1 LSQTTRAQGTPL
13 AIRMGDSDSSDVVSA
28 NLRAVP
34 IGAVIIAIHG
44 LLTWWRL
51 SRSWFWQDD
60 FNMLATA
67 ADRPLG
73 SLLFSDYNGH
83 LVPGSWLV
91 AWVSD
96 HVAAMSWAPV
106 GAFLL
111 LLVVATDVALL
122 AALVRLFGRR
132 LSILVPFTLFCTT
145 TLTLSATVWW
155 AAAMQWM
162 PTTLG
167 LALAV
172 YFFAGYAERPN
183 PRDLW
188 GSLGAV
194 ALGLFFFEKAVA
206 IPAVL
211 ALLAVL
217 YFAPGPLWK
226 RPWRAFRRYVVFWAA
241 HLVLAA
247 GYLWLYLTRA
257 DPEAVTS
264 VQTQPGDYA
273 ELARN
278 MILGTFV
285 PGMVGGPLDWF
296 ATPDSSLASWS
307 TPPTWLEWASW
318 ALALVVVV
326 GSCVLVRG
334 AWRAWALLGIFLAF
348 SVALVAR
355 ARLGV
360 VGPFIGRDHR
370 YLTDAALLGA
380 LCLALAVIPLR
391 DGLDRAMRHVRDAAA
406 DGDPESWPDPDPDED
421 GNGPSYRS
429 TATVPD
435 DDADSADGDGP
446 EDTDAEDVDD
456 DVPQRQPSLLTQWL
470 GYWRLR
476 AIGRARDWSSEHRSW
491 PLMGGVLVIAL
502 VTVGGL
508 VSSEQFMKTWEQNP
522 APRYF
527 ANVEAGLRDPS
538 RPKPVFMFDQAVPP
552 LVMAPTFESGR
563 MFSHVLKVYGDEA
576 PVFGWWAPRFLVADG
591 EGRLRPGR
599 IAGPSATPPGS
610 LACSAPTDPARG
622 VSVVM
627 PNPPPQWD
635 WKVEIT
641 YSAMRDTPARVGYGS
656 GPKVP
661 VQLRKGLNVVVVA
674 ASGAGPAVSLTDLA
688 QGAVVCVG
696 KVAVGNPEPT
706 PEKQPQ
712 AGSPGS

>member
-1 LSQTTRAQGTPL
+1 
-13 AIRMGDSDSSDVVSA
+13 MGSSDGSDVVVAA

-34 IGAVIIAIHG
+34 IGGVIVAIHG

-60 FNMLATA
+60 LSMLATA

-73 SLLFSDYNGH
+73 PLLFSNYNGH

-91 AWVSD
+91 AWLSD
-96 HVAAMSWAPV
+96 RVAAMSWAPV

-122 AALVRLFGRR
+122 AALVRLFGQRPAV
-132 LSILVPFTLFCTT
+132 LVPFTLFCTS

-162 PTTLG
+162 PVTLA

-183 PRDLW
+183 SRDLW

-194 ALGLFFFEKAVA
+194 AFGLFFFEKALT

-217 YFAPGPLWK
+217 YLAPGPLW
-226 RPWRAFRRYVVFWAA
+226 RRSWRAFRRYVVFWVSHA
-241 HLVLAA
+241 LLAG
-247 GYLWLYLTRA
+247 GYLWLYLARA
-257 DPEAVTS
+257 EPEAITTVKTH
-264 VQTQPGDYA
+264 PGDYV

-278 MILGTFV
+278 MILGTFL

-296 ATPDSSLASWS
+296 ATPQSSLVSWS
-307 TPPTWLEWASW
+307 TPPAWLEWA
-318 ALALVVVV
+318 AAVLTLAVVV
-326 GSCVLVRG
+326 GSCVLIRG
-334 AWRAWALLGIFLAF
+334 AWRAWALLAVFLAF
-348 SVALVAR
+348 SVTLVAR

-391 DGLDRAMRHVRDAAA
+391 DGLDRAMRHLRDDARDA
-406 DGDPESWPDPDPDED
+406 GPWPDPDPDED
-421 GNGPSYRS
+421 GTGPSYAS
-429 TATVPD
+429 TTVPD
-435 DDADSADGDGP
+435 DDEE
-446 EDTDAEDVDD
+446 EDAD
-456 DVPQRQPSLLTQWL
+456 DVPKRTPSLLSQWL
-470 GYWRLR
+470 AYWRLR
-476 AIGRARDWSSEHRSW
+476 AIRRAQDWSSEHRSW
-491 PLMGGVLVIAL
+491 PLMGGALVIAL
-502 VTVGGL
+502 ATVGGL
-508 VSSEQFMKTWEQNP
+508 VSSEQYLKTWELNP
-522 APRYF
+522 APQYF
-527 ANVEAGLRDPS
+527 TNLEAGLRDPS
-538 RPKPVFMFDQAVPP
+538 RPKPVFMFDQPMPP
-552 LVMAPTFESGR
+552 LIMAPTFESDR

-576 PVFGWWAPRFLVADG
+576 PVFGWWSPRFLVADG

-599 IAGPSATPPGS
+599 IAGPTATPPGN
-610 LACSAPTDPARG
+610 LACSTPDAPDRG

-627 PNPPPQWD
+627 PNPPPEWD

-641 YSAMRDTPARVGYGS
+641 YSAQRDTPARIGYGT

-661 VQLRKGLNVVVVA
+661 VQLRRGLNVVVVA
-674 ASGAGPAVSLTDLA
+674 ASGAGPAVSVTDLA

-696 KVAVGNPEPT
+696 KVAVGNPEPAPDRT
-706 PEKQPQ
+706 P
-712 AGSPGS
+712 AATSGS

>member
-13 AIRMGDSDSSDVVSA
+13 AIRMGGPDGSDVVVAA

-34 IGAVIIAIHG
+34 IGAVIVAIHG

-60 FNMLATA
+60 LSMLATA

-132 LSILVPFTLFCTT
+132 LAILVPFTLFCTS

-183 PRDLW
+183 SRDLW

-206 IPAVL
+206 IPVVL

-226 RPWRAFRRYVVFWAA
+226 RPWRAFRRYLLFWAA
-241 HLVLAA
+241 QLALA
-247 GYLWLYLTRA
+247 GGYLWLYLARA
-257 DPEAVTS
+257 EPEAVTT
-264 VQTQPGDYA
+264 VQTRAVDYA
-273 ELARN
+273 ELVRN

-285 PGMVGGPLDWF
+285 PGMMGGPLDWF
-296 ATPDSSLASWS
+296 ATPESSLASWS
-307 TPPTWLEWASW
+307 TPPTWLEWTSW

-334 AWRAWALLGIFLAF
+334 AWRAWLLLGIFLAF

-370 YLTDAALLGA
+370 YLTDAALLGS

-391 DGLDRAMRHVRDAAA
+391 DGLDRAMGHVRG
-406 DGDPESWPDPDPDED
+406 GDPQPWPDPDPDEH
-421 GNGPSYRS
+421 GIGPTYES
-429 TATVPD
+429 TAPD
-435 DDADSADGDGP
+435 DEDDDDRADEVD
-446 EDTDAEDVDD
+446 EDD
-456 DVPQRQPSLLTQWL
+456 DVPQRTPSLLSQWL
-470 GYWRLR
+470 AYWRLR
-476 AIGRARDWSSEHRSW
+476 AIGGAQEWSSEHRSW

-502 VTVGGL
+502 ATVGGL
-508 VSSEQFMKTWEQNP
+508 VSSEQFMKTWERNP

-538 RPKPVFMFDQAVPP
+538 RPKPLFMFDQPVPP
-552 LVMAPTFESGR
+552 LIMQPTFESDR
-563 MFSHVLKVYGDEA
+563 MLSHVLKVYGDEA
-576 PVFGWWAPRFLVADG
+576 PVFGWWSPRFLVADD

-622 VSVVM
+622 VSVTM
-627 PNPPPQWD
+627 PSPPPQWD

-674 ASGAGPAVSLTDLA
+674 ASGAGPAVTVTDLA

-696 KVAVGNPEPT
+696 KVAVGNPAPA
-706 PEKQPQ
+706 PETRQGAP
-712 AGSPGS
+712 AGS